1 MMIAMG
7 ASIIV
12 VILREGG
19 VASIPERSRF
29 ITGTLEYW
37 FTRMRG

>member
-1 MMIAMG
+1 MMITVG

-12 VILREGG
+12 VILRESG
-19 VASIPERSRF
+19 VTSIPERSRF